1 MRRRTRLLQL
11 FVMCMAILGI
21 TLCSTGCK
29 EKTEQKQTN
38 DMEKMKIG
46 VAVYNNEDQEVIAFR
61 KYFEDYVAK
70 CFEVDFLYSNDIASA
85 QDELDFV
92 KVAQNEG
99 VKGIISFV
107 SYDLAGTVKACEDAE
122 MYYVMGSGT
131 VSQEAFEQVEDNPCF
146 LGVIGPNEKI
156 EREAGSEMADYFA
169 VKDQEKKNHYLI
181 ISGGGADGNVMHQYR
196 TEAILNTLAGAYGII
211 YDSAVEKLAVT
222 HEVLQIE
229 QNGVSIAICPG
240 YIRKEEISDKAAR
253 LLEEGDYST
262 ILSVLPLT
270 DFYDK
275 IESAR
280 KEKGVKLQVGVIDCF
295 TEANLD
301 AVDRGNLQYV
311 TGKYP
316 AMVGPSFAV
325 MYNAITGYGE
335 DFRDNGEAFQL
346 EQGFWTASDEESYRT
361 MYGLATGIYENAYNH
376 EDLCSIMKDYTP
388 KADFESLKTMTEA
401 YSLEAVKGRRG

>member
-196 TEAILNTLAGAYGII
+196 TEAIL
-211 YDSAVEKLAVT
+211 DKLAEDYGLT
-222 HEVLQIE
+222 YGTEVKKMATSNEVIQVE
-229 QNGVSIAICPG
+229 ENGVSIVVCPG
-240 YIRKEEISDKAAR
+240 YIRKEEVHDKAAK
-253 LLEEGDYST
+253 LLEEGSYRT

-270 DFYDK
+270 DFYEEIAD
-275 IESAR
+275 
-280 KEKGVKLQVGVIDCF
+280 VKKQQNSDMEVGVIDCF

-301 AVDRGNLQYV
+301 AVNRGNLQYV

-316 AMVGPSFAV
+316 SIVGPSFAA
-325 MYNAITGYGE
+325 MYNAISGYGE
-335 DFRDNGEAFQL
+335 DFRDHGKAFQL
-346 EQGFWTASDEESYRT
+346 EQGFWTASDGESYRI
-361 MYGLATGIYENAYNH
+361 MYGLATGIYENAYDH
-376 EDLCSIMKDYTP
+376 EDLSSIMKGFTP
-388 KADFESLKTMTEA
+388 KADFTALKSITEA
-401 YSLEAVKGRRG
+401 YSLEAVRDRRG